1 MLAEPSTRALAESLV
16 SGYGSFG
23 STTGTWGKRTMN
35 TFKGLLA
42 VAASILCMG
51 LSTGAHAQGLKE
63 KVIGAWTLNDGSEL
77 FQDGKKLTPW
87 VEGNLILDT
96 NGHFSFFVLGKDR
109 IAANDDVRIPSGP
122 LVAYYGTYT
131 VNDAENMLTYKV
143 EHAANPKFDGAIRT
157 QKVTFKGDLMTTTGS
172 DVKTPQGTI
181 TPVNEWKK
189 VK

>member
-1 MLAEPSTRALAESLV
+1 MNGFTRLSPV
-16 SGYGSFG
+16 I
-23 STTGTWGKRTMN
+23 
-35 TFKGLLA
+35 
-42 VAASILCMG
+42 ASILCMG
-51 LSTGAHAQGLKE
+51 ASTFANAQGLKD

-77 FQDGKKLTPW
+77 FQDGKKATPW

-109 IAANDDVRIPSGP
+109 VAGNDDVRIPSGP

-131 VNDAENMLTYKV
+131 VDDAQNMLTYKV
-143 EHAANPKFDGAIRT
+143 EHAANPKFDGAVRT

-189 VK
+189 AK